1 MVNSKKNSAPKKKK
15 KPISPSKPHHGPH
28 EVATT
33 VSSVPPVGT
42 SVLQGMPDSFLWRL
56 YSYPTGTAQPT
67 GRPIRSNRGVGGQLA
82 QLEKASSIVEKGL
95 LNKVT
100 GQKRDRNNLVD
111 IPEDLNENN
120 LAPPIPTK
128 RARTSKVVSIFL
140 FFVYRTSNFLCD
152 QKGSSAD
159 VQNSWASKTTF
170 PSCTQAY
177 SDVHGKWVS
186 IWISCHLR

>member
-15 KPISPSKPHHGPH
+15 KPIPPSKPRHGPH

-42 SVLQGMPDSFLWRL
+42 SGAAVVLQGMPDSFLWRL

-67 GRPIRSNRGVGGQLA
+67 GRPIHSNRGVGGQLA

-100 GQKRDRNNLVD
+100 GQKRDQNNLVD
-111 IPEDLNENN
+111 
-120 LAPPIPTK
+120 
-128 RARTSKVVSIFL
+128 
-140 FFVYRTSNFLCD
+140 VYP
-152 QKGSSAD
+152 K
-159 VQNSWASKTTF
+159 
-170 PSCTQAY
+170 
-177 SDVHGKWVS
+177 
-186 IWISCHLR
+186 I